1 MIDPT
6 DLDLKALVRRIEMLE
21 RDLAAV
27 HDQLEAPMPAD
38 LGASPVVRN
47 AKFEQSVDLFLD
59 SCPWVSDQHT
69 PYVTALFKLAKVLD
83 HSEKI
88 SAATMMEFRQ
98 NVNDLRKCAPEEKA
112 GDQPDALDAVVA
124 QLLG

>member
-21 RDLAAV
+21 RHLSAV
-27 HDQLEAPMPAD
+27 HEQLEAPMPAD

-47 AKFEQSVDLFLD
+47 ATFEQAVDLFLD
-59 SCPWVSDQHT
+59 SCPWVSDEHA
-69 PYVTALFKLAKVLD
+69 PYVTAMFKLARVLD
-83 HSEKI
+83 HSQKV